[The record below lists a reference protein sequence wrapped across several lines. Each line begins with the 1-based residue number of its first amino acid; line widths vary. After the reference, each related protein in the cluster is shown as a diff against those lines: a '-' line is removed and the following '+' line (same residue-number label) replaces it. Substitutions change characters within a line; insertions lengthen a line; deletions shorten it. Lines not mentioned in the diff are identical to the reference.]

1 MLLTIMLDAKFSA
14 KTGKRLKSKS
24 TAIKQ
29 YRRALKTTGIEF
41 TEEVFC
47 GTDGVPNSV
56 WAALDDNLK
65 GGIFN
70 NNQQRSRN
78 KFFKKALPQDFFHV
92 FKSKKNKRNTMSN
105 TTIKGDI

>member
-1 MLLTIMLDAKFSA
+1 MLLTIMTDARFNA

-24 TAIKQ
+24 TAIKK
-29 YRRALKTTGIEF
+29 YRHALKTTGIEF

-47 GTDGVPNSV
+47 GIDGVPNSV
-56 WAALDDNLK
+56 WAALGDNLK
-65 GGIFN
+65 DGIFN

-78 KFFKKALPQDFFHV
+78 KMAEKALLQDFFHV
-92 FKSKKNKRNTMSN
+92 FKSKKIKGDTMSS